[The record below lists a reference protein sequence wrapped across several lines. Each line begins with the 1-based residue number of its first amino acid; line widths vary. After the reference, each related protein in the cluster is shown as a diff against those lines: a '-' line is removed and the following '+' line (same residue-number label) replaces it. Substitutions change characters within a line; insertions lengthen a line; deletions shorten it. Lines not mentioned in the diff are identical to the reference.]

1 MRSMAL
7 GRSRILTPDEATTSG
22 PDTTTQSPD
31 LRPVSLATEGNSQAP
46 AAEAAFV
53 RPIIEID
60 HVSMTFQV
68 NDKQLTVFND
78 FTYKIPPRSFL
89 SVIGPSGCG
98 KSTLLRLISGLDRP
112 TSGYVIFN
120 GREIDGPPKG
130 MIYVFQQYTK
140 S

>member
-1 MRSMAL
+1 MA
-7 GRSRILTPDEATTSG
+7 
-22 PDTTTQSPD
+22 
-31 LRPVSLATEGNSQAP
+31 
-46 AAEAAFV
+46 
-53 RPIIEID
+53 
-60 HVSMTFQV
+60 FQV
-68 NDKQLTVFND
+68 NDRQLTVFND

-112 TSGYVIFN
+112 TGGYIIFN

-140 S
+140 SIFPWRTVLQNIEFGLLSQKNVSRRQARDKCMEYVQLVGLDGYQDYFPRNSPVACSSVS